1 MVLLLSRRD
10 VPCFFFMALFW
21 ALTDNGLGRR
31 GSGGARRVVVVDAFV
46 TTNPPSSGTPTP
58 FRRNGALTTTYFVIK
73 SSALSMFTGIV
84 EEMGMV
90 VSLKE
95 RNDMTLWD
103 GSTGTGTELTVQG
116 KVVMEGAYLG

>member
-1 MVLLLSRRD
+1 
-10 VPCFFFMALFW
+10 
-21 ALTDNGLGRR
+21 
-31 GSGGARRVVVVDAFV
+31 
-46 TTNPPSSGTPTP
+46 
-58 FRRNGALTTTYFVIK
+58 
-73 SSALSMFTGIV
+73 MFTGIV